1 MPGRPEAA
9 PGLLHD
15 TSIPGDAGQS
25 AWEQWLALAG
35 AIDVPRR
42 RVTRF
47 SLAELAMQA
56 GIDGAGVV
64 LGRVVLA
71 ELDVAAEGLVRL
83 FDLVPPLV
91 VSYFLVPPTVS
102 PCRREIEC
110 FRDWLVVR

>member
-1 MPGRPEAA
+1 MDVPGRR
-9 PGLLHD
+9 G
-15 TSIPGDAGQS
+15 
-25 AWEQWLALAG
+25 
-35 AIDVPRR
+35 
-42 RVTRF
+42 TRF

-71 ELDVAAEGLVRL
+71 ELDVAAERLVRL

-91 VSYFLVPPTVS
+91 VGYFLVTPTVS
-102 PCRREIEC
+102 PRRREIEC